1 MRFGAYETAPQRVH
15 TATGLG
21 LVLSLVLLSCSSRTA
36 FWSGRFSS
44 GHEWVGG
51 GGKSLSFTGVLGQS
65 NGQESHT
72 YRNRFGKT
80 CLFSSDIGP
89 HRLYWATRPSLRVS
103 CLFYDNVWPIQPTA
117 MLSPAWNARFRA
129 HWRALPRL
137 SGVYLNFQIDSELA
151 RLPVRFASRKP
162 RPRFLNPSERV
173 FSNHRETSAREN

>member
-36 FWSGRFSS
+36 FRSGRFSF

-65 NGQESHT
+65 SGQESHT
-72 YRNRFGKT
+72 YRNRLGKT

-89 HRLYWATRPSLRVS
+89 HRPYWATRPRLRVS
-103 CLFYDNVWPIQPTA
+103 CPFYDNVQLIQS
-117 MLSPAWNARFRA
+117 SPKLIQQSRQVLIDEVTSQVRTGTN
-129 HWRALPRL
+129 L
-137 SGVYLNFQIDSELA
+137 SGLKTYLALKVVSHGPAAHLWE
-151 RLPVRFASRKP
+151 
-162 RPRFLNPSERV
+162 
-173 FSNHRETSAREN
+173 